1 MKRRGARENKTN
13 FVCKNK
19 QQLLFTFS
27 RYYTA
32 TDAIQVCFFLFQ
44 NYNTIQ
50 CHGFVYNNTLTSVI
64 HRYELQI
71 YLFVCTLSHY
81 LVFRFFFW
89 RICILV
95 LSRKKKPRNETFNLF
110 WKKRAIEQL
119 RNAQFQVTLENGV
132 VTWVSE
138 ISS

>member
-81 LVFRFFFW
+81 LVFRFFFLGEFVFW
-89 RICILV
+89 FCLEKKQEMK
-95 LSRKKKPRNETFNLF
+95 LSTCFGRNERLSNCEMHNF
-110 WKKRAIEQL
+110 K
-119 RNAQFQVTLENGV
+119 
-132 VTWVSE
+132 
-138 ISS
+138 